1 MKKFVEMEYKPG
13 ISSRRETRVLVLQ
26 ALCEYD
32 SVGHD
37 PIEVLERGF
46 NEYKIKNN
54 FHIFAGD
61 IVANV
66 LENFVSMDTIISK
79 LAPDWPLM
87 QIAMVDR
94 NILRM
99 AIAELV
105 WCEANVPEKAVLNEA
120 VELAKRFG
128 SESSPSF
135 VNGVLGSYMKVG
147 IAV

>member
-1 MKKFVEMEYKPG
+1 MLG
-13 ISSRRETRVLVLQ
+13 LQ

-37 PIEVLERGF
+37 AMEVLERGF
-46 NEYKIKNN
+46 NRYEFENN

-66 LENFVSMDTIISK
+66 LENFASIDTIISE

-87 QIAMVDR
+87 QIAIVDR

-105 WCEANVPEKAVLNEA
+105 WCKDKVPEKAGLNEA

-128 SESSPSF
+128 SESSPNF

-147 IAV
+147 ITV

>member
-1 MKKFVEMEYKPG
+1 MEYKSH
-13 ISSRRETRVLVLQ
+13 IYSREEARVLVLQ

-37 PIEVLERGF
+37 AMEVLESVL
-46 NEYKIKNN
+46 NEYKFENN

-61 IVANV
+61 IVANA
-66 LENFVSMDTIISK
+66 LENFVSIDTIIGE

-87 QIAMVDR
+87 QIAIVDR

-99 AIAELV
+99 AIAELE
-105 WCEANVPEKAVLNEA
+105 WCKEKVPEKVVLNEA

>member
-1 MKKFVEMEYKPG
+1 MEYKSR
-13 ISSRRETRVLVLQ
+13 IYSRREARVLSLQ

-37 PIEVLERGF
+37 AMEVLERGF
-46 NEYKIKNN
+46 NVYEFENN

-66 LENFVSMDTIISK
+66 LENFASIDTIISE
-79 LAPDWPLM
+79 LAPDWPLT
-87 QIAMVDR
+87 QIAIVDR

-105 WCEANVPEKAVLNEA
+105 WCKDKVPEKAVLNEA

-128 SESSPSF
+128 SESSPNF
-135 VNGVLGSYMKVG
+135 VNGVLGSYMKIG
-147 IAV
+147 ITV

>member
-1 MKKFVEMEYKPG
+1 MEYKSH
-13 ISSRRETRVLVLQ
+13 IYSRKEARVLVLQ

-37 PIEVLERGF
+37 AMEVLESVL
-46 NEYKIKNN
+46 NEYKFENN

-61 IVANV
+61 IVANA
-66 LENFVSMDTIISK
+66 LENFVSIDTIISE

-87 QIAMVDR
+87 QIAIVDR

-99 AIAELV
+99 AIAELE
-105 WCEANVPEKAVLNEA
+105 WCKEKVPEKVVLNEA

>member
-1 MKKFVEMEYKPG
+1 MEYKSR
-13 ISSRRETRVLVLQ
+13 IYSRREARVLSLQ

-37 PIEVLERGF
+37 AMEVLERGF
-46 NEYKIKNN
+46 NVYEFENS

-66 LENFVSMDTIISK
+66 LENFASIDTIISE
-79 LAPDWPLM
+79 LAPDWPLT
-87 QIAMVDR
+87 QIAIVDR

-105 WCEANVPEKAVLNEA
+105 WCKDKVPEKAVLNEA

-128 SESSPSF
+128 SESSPNF
-135 VNGVLGSYMKVG
+135 VNGVLGSYMKIG
-147 IAV
+147 ITV

>member
-1 MKKFVEMEYKPG
+1 MKKFVEMEYKPR

-32 SVGHD
+32 SVGHY
-37 PIEVLERGF
+37 PMEVLERGY

-61 IVANV
+61 IVVNV
-66 LENFVSMDTIISK
+66 LEHFVSMDTIISE

-105 WCEANVPEKAVLNEA
+105 WCEDKAPEKAVLNEA

>member
-1 MKKFVEMEYKPG
+1 MEYKSH
-13 ISSRRETRVLVLQ
+13 IYSREEARVLVLQ

-37 PIEVLERGF
+37 AMEVLERVF
-46 NEYKIKNN
+46 NEYEFENN

-66 LENFVSMDTIISK
+66 LENFVSMDTIISE

-105 WCEANVPEKAVLNEA
+105 WCEDKVPEKVVLNEA

-147 IAV
+147 VVV

>member
-1 MKKFVEMEYKPG
+1 MEYKSH
-13 ISSRRETRVLVLQ
+13 IYSREEARVLVLQ
-26 ALCEYD
+26 ALCEHD

-37 PIEVLERGF
+37 AMEVLESVL
-46 NEYKIKNN
+46 NEYKFENN

-61 IVANV
+61 IVANA
-66 LENFVSMDTIISK
+66 LENFVSIDTIISE

-87 QIAMVDR
+87 QIAIVDR

-105 WCEANVPEKAVLNEA
+105 WCKEKVPEKVVLNEA

-147 IAV
+147 IVV

>member
-1 MKKFVEMEYKPG
+1 MEYKSH
-13 ISSRRETRVLVLQ
+13 IYSREEARVLVLQ

-37 PIEVLERGF
+37 AMEVLESVL
-46 NEYKIKNN
+46 NEYKFENN

-61 IVANV
+61 IVANA
-66 LENFVSMDTIISK
+66 LENFVSIDTIIGE

-87 QIAMVDR
+87 QIAIVDR

-99 AIAELV
+99 AIAELE
-105 WCEANVPEKAVLNEA
+105 WCKEKVPEKVVLNEA

-147 IAV
+147 IVV

>member
-1 MKKFVEMEYKPG
+1 VKKFVEMEYKPR

-37 PIEVLERGF
+37 AMEVLERVF
-46 NEYKIKNN
+46 NEYEFENN

-61 IVANV
+61 IVANA
-66 LENFVSMDTIISK
+66 LENFVSIDIIIGE

-87 QIAMVDR
+87 QIAIVDR

-99 AIAELV
+99 AIAELE
-105 WCEANVPEKAVLNEA
+105 WCKEKVPEKVVLNEA

-128 SESSPSF
+128 SESSASF

>member
-1 MKKFVEMEYKPG
+1 MEYKSH
-13 ISSRRETRVLVLQ
+13 IYSREEARVLVLQ

-37 PIEVLERGF
+37 AMEVLERVF
-46 NEYKIKNN
+46 NEYEFENN

-61 IVANV
+61 IVANA
-66 LENFVSMDTIISK
+66 LENFVSIDTIISE

-87 QIAMVDR
+87 QIAIVDR

-105 WCEANVPEKAVLNEA
+105 WCKEKVPEKVVLNEA

-147 IAV
+147 IVV

>member
-1 MKKFVEMEYKPG
+1 MEYKSH
-13 ISSRRETRVLVLQ
+13 IYSREEARVLVLQ

-37 PIEVLERGF
+37 AMEVLESVL
-46 NEYKIKNN
+46 NEYKFENN

-61 IVANV
+61 IVANA
-66 LENFVSMDTIISK
+66 LENFVSIDTIISE

-87 QIAMVDR
+87 QIPIVDR

-105 WCEANVPEKAVLNEA
+105 WCKEKVPEKVVLNEA

-147 IAV
+147 IVV

>member
-1 MKKFVEMEYKPG
+1 MDYKSP
-13 ISSRRETRVLVLQ
+13 ISSRREARVLVLQ

-37 PIEVLERGF
+37 AKEVLERAF
-46 NEYKIKNN
+46 NEYKSENN
-54 FHIFAGD
+54 SHIFAGD

-66 LENFVSMDTIISK
+66 LENFASMDTIISE
-79 LAPDWPLM
+79 LAPEWPLM
-87 QIAMVDR
+87 QIAIVDR

-105 WCEANVPEKAVLNEA
+105 WCKDKVPEKAVLNEA

-135 VNGVLGSYMKVG
+135 VNGVLGSYMKIG

>member
-1 MKKFVEMEYKPG
+1 MEYKSH
-13 ISSRRETRVLVLQ
+13 IYSRKEARVLVLQ

-37 PIEVLERGF
+37 AMEVLERVF
-46 NEYKIKNN
+46 NEYEFENN

-61 IVANV
+61 IVANA
-66 LENFVSMDTIISK
+66 LENFVSIDTIISE

-87 QIAMVDR
+87 QIAIVDR

-99 AIAELV
+99 AIAELE
-105 WCEANVPEKAVLNEA
+105 WCKEKVPEKVVLNEA

>member
-1 MKKFVEMEYKPG
+1 MEYKSH
-13 ISSRRETRVLVLQ
+13 IYSRKEARVLVLQ

-37 PIEVLERGF
+37 AMEVLERVF
-46 NEYKIKNN
+46 NEDEFENN

-61 IVANV
+61 IVANA
-66 LENFVSMDTIISK
+66 LENFVSIDTIIGE

-87 QIAMVDR
+87 QIAIVDR

-99 AIAELV
+99 AIAELE
-105 WCEANVPEKAVLNEA
+105 WCKEKVPEKVVLNEA

>member
-1 MKKFVEMEYKPG
+1 MEYKSH
-13 ISSRRETRVLVLQ
+13 IYSRKEARVLVLQ

-37 PIEVLERGF
+37 AMEVLESVL
-46 NEYKIKNN
+46 NEYKFENN

-61 IVANV
+61 IVANA
-66 LENFVSMDTIISK
+66 LENFVSIDTIISE

-87 QIAMVDR
+87 QIPIVDR

-105 WCEANVPEKAVLNEA
+105 WCKEKVPEKVVLNEA

>member
-1 MKKFVEMEYKPG
+1 MEYKSH
-13 ISSRRETRVLVLQ
+13 IYSRKEARVLVLQ

-37 PIEVLERGF
+37 AMEVLERVF
-46 NEYKIKNN
+46 NEYEFENN

-61 IVANV
+61 IVANA
-66 LENFVSMDTIISK
+66 LENFASIDTIIGE

-87 QIAMVDR
+87 QIAIVDR

-99 AIAELV
+99 AIAELE
-105 WCEANVPEKAVLNEA
+105 WCKEKVPEKVVLNEA